1 VLELRDVSVAYGQAL
16 VVNGVDLNLA
26 ENEVVGLVGKNGAGK
41 TSLLHT
47 ICGLTTPAQG
57 EVLLDGQRLNGRRPE
72 EIAALGIRLV
82 PEGRQIFKTLTVA
95 ENIRVGACGEPEEIK
110 KVLAHFPVL
119 EQRAEQ
125 QADRLSGGEQQ
136 MLALARALVGKP
148 RLLLIDEPS
157 LGLAPK
163 MIDTV
168 YGLLADFRRQGMAML
183 LVEQSRARASDF
195 CDRYLNLE
203 DGRLSTDRGVDQ
215 VSPAHGLAVSAH
227 LGPPKE
233 HRKEANVS

>member
-1 VLELRDVSVAYGQAL
+1 VLELRGVSVAYGRAQ
-16 VVNGVDLNLA
+16 VVNGADLNLA

-41 TSLLHT
+41 TSLLRA
-47 ICGLTTPAQG
+47 ICGLTPLAQG
-57 EVLLDGQRLNGRRPE
+57 EVLLDSQRLNGRRPE

-82 PEGRQIFKTLTVA
+82 PEGREIFKTLTVA
-95 ENIRVGACGEPEEIK
+95 ENIRVGACGEPEKIRE
-110 KVLAHFPVL
+110 VLAHFPVL
-119 EQRAEQ
+119 EQRAQQ

-136 MLALARALVGKP
+136 MLAVARALVGKP

-183 LVEQSRARASDF
+183 LVEQSRARVSDF
-195 CDRYLNLE
+195 CERCLNLE
-203 DGRLSTDRGVDQ
+203 DGRLSISGGVDQ
-215 VSPAHGLAVSAH
+215 LSPTDGLAVSAH
-227 LGPPKE
+227 LDSPKE
-233 HRKEANVS
+233 HRKETNVS